1 MTDSTPTA
9 GPSRRTVLVGAAAVA
24 ALAGTRS
31 LLPGGAARAVVTAAV
46 SPFATVRSQ
55 WLATL
60 IGDVDLGDPVV
71 ARYVTDLAAAAK
83 PLWDSLDTRSGRTFL
98 WADLDSSSTSALQT
112 TAIGR
117 IRTLAL
123 ALKTPGSALTGDPA
137 LAADLVSAFDWFLA
151 HKYGGSV
158 GRYDNWWDF
167 QIGIPLALNDV
178 CLLLHDQLTATQ
190 VGTAMTAIRKYAP
203 DPRVTAEMTSTGANR
218 NWACSIAIVRG
229 ALSEDAAVIADAKNA
244 YVPVFD
250 YATSGDGFYPDGGFV
265 QHEYYAY
272 TGSYGFSLLQ
282 YLTYSMLAVRGT
294 EWAFTASRLERVVDW
309 VEENFRPWI
318 HAGAFMDM
326 TRGRALSRFY
336 QTDHRLG
343 HLTVATLVQLA
354 DALPAADGAALRS
367 VCKGWIAA
375 DTTQPYFA
383 YDDVPI
389 EQVRIPSVVRGR
401 ALVTDGAVPTGAE
414 STRSVV
420 ATSMARAVH
429 RRPGFALGIAMDST
443 TIKPYE
449 TANDENL
456 QGWYTGEGATYLY
469 LPEKPGH
476 WANQYWP
483 TADKYRI
490 PGTTVQV
497 KPLALGAGRGST
509 NTWTGGVVQ
518 DDVSAVGMGLSFGKQ
533 TLRARKSW
541 FGFGDVVLHL
551 GAGITSSDGVRVETV
566 VEQRNTGPDGQTVP
580 VVDGRTALTTPSST
594 VTTLTPRW
602 VHVPGTG
609 GYVFPTGTTVR
620 ALREDRTGR
629 WTDMDHRGTYED
641 ETAHTRRLVTL
652 WLDHGVDPTDATYS
666 WLQLPGAT
674 QAQVS
679 AAAVSDDVT
688 VLANTANLQAARQA
702 STGVVALNAWTSGTA
717 SVGGVRI
724 DRTGCAVVRRDA
736 DGLVVAVSDPTQRLT
751 GTVTVTVDGA
761 VGALRSADAGVTA
774 TSTATVTTVRVDVT
788 GSAGR
793 TATARFAA
801 A

>member
-1 MTDSTPTA
+1 MTESAQPS

-24 ALAGTRS
+24 ALAGTGS
-31 LLPGGAARAVVTAAV
+31 LVPGTAARAVGTAAV

-71 ARYVTDLAAAAK
+71 ARYVADLAAAAA
-83 PLWDSLDTRSGRTFL
+83 PVWDALDTGTGRTYL

-117 IRTLAL
+117 LRTLAL
-123 ALKTPGSALTGDPA
+123 ALKTPGSALTGDA
-137 LAADLVSAFDWFLA
+137 TLAADLVSAFDWFLA
-151 HKYGGSV
+151 NKYGGGV
-158 GRYDNWWDF
+158 RRYDNWWDF

-178 CLLLHDQLTATQ
+178 CLLLHDQLSAAQIDT
-190 VGTAMTAIRKYAP
+190 GMTAIRKYAP

-229 ALSEDAAVIADAKNA
+229 ALSEDGAVIADAKNA
-244 YVPVFD
+244 YAPVFD

-265 QHEYYAY
+265 QHEYHPYN
-272 TGSYGFSLLQ
+272 GSYGFSLLQ

-294 EWAFTASRLERVVDW
+294 QWSFTAARLDRVVDW
-309 VEENFRPWI
+309 VEDNFRPWI

-354 DALPAADGAALRS
+354 DVLPTSDAAALRS

-389 EQVRIPSVVRGR
+389 EQVRIPSIVRGR
-401 ALVTDGAVPTGAE
+401 ALVADAAVPTAAE

-469 LPEKPGH
+469 LPGKPGH

-518 DDVSAVGMGLSFGKQ
+518 DDVSVVGMGLSFAKQ

-566 VEQRNTGPDGQTVP
+566 VEQRNTGLDGQTVP
-580 VVDGRTALTTPSST
+580 VVDGRAALTTPSST
-594 VTTLTPRW
+594 ATTLTPRW

-609 GYVFPTGTTVR
+609 GYVFPAGTAVR
-620 ALREDRTGR
+620 ALREDRSGR

-641 ETAHTRRLVTL
+641 DTTRTRRFVTL

-679 AAAVSDDVT
+679 AAAASDDVV
-688 VLANTANLQAARQA
+688 VLANTASLQAARQI
-702 STGVVALNAWTSGTA
+702 STGVTALTAWASGTPA
-717 SVGGVRI
+717 IGGSRI
-724 DRTGCAVVRRDA
+724 DRTGCVVVRRDS
-736 DGLVVAVSDPTQRLT
+736 DGVVVSVSEPTQRLT
-751 GTVTVTVDGA
+751 GVVTITVDGPA
-761 VGALRSADAGVTA
+761 GALRSVDPRI
-774 TSTATVTTVRVDVT
+774 TVRSTSPDLVLTVDVS
-788 GSAGR
+788 GAAGR
-793 TATARFAA
+793 TATARFDAA
-801 A
+801 